1 MPYANVTLDV
11 GAAIN
16 TYKVLWNYEDK
27 FRNIVIHLRE
37 FHFMKECFGVVG
49 SLISGLG
56 FEEI

>member
-1 MPYANVTLDV
+1 MPCANVTLDV

-16 TYKVLWNYEDK
+16 THKVLWNYEDK
-27 FRNIVIHLRE
+27 FKNILIYLGE